1 MRRRSTCRR
10 RIRNVVV
17 TVTVAVAAVY
27 TSICLCPYASVY
39 YTGRRVFLPKCFESS
54 PIETAA
60 RIKRGD
66 GRTSPGRRQASSGPA
81 AADEQT
87 ERPRGNALFTQR
99 HGRCARREQFADCA
113 SPPTSSGRQHVRRRR
128 RRHISFLDTICHRF
142 RRRHNHNTHNPPYFH
157 SPD

>member
-66 GRTSPGRRQASSGPA
+66 MDGRRPGDDRLAPGRPRRTNRRKGHEEMHYLLSATAVAHVESNLPIARRLQRA
-81 AADEQT
+81 AAANMYVVVVVT
-87 ERPRGNALFTQR
+87 
-99 HGRCARREQFADCA
+99 
-113 SPPTSSGRQHVRRRR
+113 
-128 RRHISFLDTICHRF
+128 
-142 RRRHNHNTHNPPYFH
+142 
-157 SPD
+157 